1 MTVASSYRFD
11 PPPPRPRKKRTVVRR
26 DREGGAE
33 RLHRDYFSVEPVYG
47 PQFFRRRFRMSREL
61 FLRIVNALEVDPYFQ
76 QRPDAIGRLSFSPIQ
91 KCTAA
96 VRQLA
101 YRTAADCCDEYLR
114 IGETTALECLKKF
127 CKAIVR
133 IFGGTYLRRPTTADV
148 QRITATHEAR
158 HGFPG
163 MLGSLDCM
171 HWGWKN
177 CPVAWHGAYTRGDQG
192 EPTII
197 LEAVVS
203 QDLWIWH
210 AFFGVAGSNNDINM
224 LHQSTLFNDVLAGH
238 EAAVHFLA
246 NNSHHTRGYYLTDG
260 IYPDWPVFVK
270 SFQFPNDEKKRRF
283 KVMQEAA
290 RKDVERAFGVLQA
303 RWGIIRGPSRLWKA
317 ELMSSIMF
325 ACIILHN
332 MIIEDEGGN
341 ASNFDGD
348 DGEGPSSTPQT
359 QFNSGAPP
367 EFAAYL
373 ARNASLKDAR
383 LHARLRDDLVEHIW
397 ARFGPV
403 DP

>member
-47 PQFFRRRFRMSREL
+47 PQIFRRRFRMSREL

-101 YRTAADCCDEYLR
+101 YGTAADCCDEYLR

-127 CKAIVR
+127 CKAVVR
-133 IFGGTYLRRPTTADV
+133 IFGGTYLRWPTTADV
-148 QRITATHEAR
+148 QRIIAMHEAR

-177 CPVAWHGAYTRGDQG
+177 CPVAWHSAYTRGDQ
-192 EPTII
+192 
-197 LEAVVS
+197 
-203 QDLWIWH
+203 
-210 AFFGVAGSNNDINM
+210 VAGSNNNINV

-246 NNSHHTRGYYLTDG
+246 NNSHHTQGYYLTDG

-270 SFQFPNDEKKRRF
+270 SFQFSNDEKKQRF

-303 RWGIIRGPSRLWKA
+303 RW
-317 ELMSSIMF
+317 
-325 ACIILHN
+325 
-332 MIIEDEGGN
+332 GGN

-383 LHARLRDDLVEHIW
+383 LHARLRDDLVEHIC

>member
-1 MTVASSYRFD
+1 MKGFLSDFEGLYRWWFAVNRLSAVAQGLASSYRFD

-61 FLRIVNALEVDPYFQ
+61 FLRIVNALEVDHYFQ

-96 VRQLA
+96 VRLLA
-101 YRTAADCCDEYLR
+101 YGTAADCCDEYLR
-114 IGETTALECLKKF
+114 IGETTALECMKKF
-127 CKAIVR
+127 CKAFVR

-148 QRITATHEAR
+148 QRITAMHEAR
-158 HGFPG
+158 HEFSG

-177 CPVAWHGAYTRGDQG
+177 CPVAWYGAYTRGDQG

-197 LEAVVS
+197 LEAVAS

-210 AFFGVAGSNNDINM
+210 AFFGVAGSNNDINV
-224 LHQSTLFNDVLAGH
+224 LHQSTLFNDILAGH

-270 SFQFPNDEKKRRF
+270 SFRFPNDEKKRRF

-303 RWGIIRGPSRLWKA
+303 RW
-317 ELMSSIMF
+317 
-325 ACIILHN
+325 
-332 MIIEDEGGN
+332 GGN

>member
-1 MTVASSYRFD
+1 
-11 PPPPRPRKKRTVVRR
+11 
-26 DREGGAE
+26 
-33 RLHRDYFSVEPVYG
+33 
-47 PQFFRRRFRMSREL
+47 MSREL

-76 QRPDAIGRLSFSPIQ
+76 QRPDAVGRVGFSPIQ

-96 VRQLA
+96 IRQLA
-101 YRTAADCCDEYLR
+101 YGNSADCCDEYLR

-127 CKAIVR
+127 CKAVVR

-148 QRITATHEAR
+148 QRITAMHEAR

-171 HWGWKN
+171 HWGW
-177 CPVAWHGAYTRGDQG
+177 
-192 EPTII
+192 
-197 LEAVVS
+197 
-203 QDLWIWH
+203 
-210 AFFGVAGSNNDINM
+210 
-224 LHQSTLFNDVLAGH
+224 
-238 EAAVHFLA
+238 
-246 NNSHHTRGYYLTDG
+246 
-260 IYPDWPVFVK
+260 K

-303 RWGIIRGPSRLWKA
+303 RW
-317 ELMSSIMF
+317 
-325 ACIILHN
+325 
-332 MIIEDEGGN
+332 GGN

>member
-1 MTVASSYRFD
+1 
-11 PPPPRPRKKRTVVRR
+11 
-26 DREGGAE
+26 
-33 RLHRDYFSVEPVYG
+33 
-47 PQFFRRRFRMSREL
+47 MSREL

-101 YRTAADCCDEYLR
+101 YGTAADCCDEYLR

-127 CKAIVR
+127 CKAVVR

-148 QRITATHEAR
+148 QRIIAMHEAR

-163 MLGSLDCM
+163 MLGSPYCM

-197 LEAVVS
+197 LEAVAS

-210 AFFGVAGSNNDINM
+210 AFFGVAGSNNDINV
-224 LHQSTLFNDVLAGH
+224 LHQFTLFDDVLAGH

-246 NNSHHTRGYYLTDG
+246 NNSHHTRGYFLTDG

-270 SFQFPNDEKKRRF
+270 SF
-283 KVMQEAA
+283 
-290 RKDVERAFGVLQA
+290 
-303 RWGIIRGPSRLWKA
+303 
-317 ELMSSIMF
+317 
-325 ACIILHN
+325 
-332 MIIEDEGGN
+332 
-341 ASNFDGD
+341 
-348 DGEGPSSTPQT
+348 
-359 QFNSGAPP
+359 
-367 EFAAYL
+367 
-373 ARNASLKDAR
+373 
-383 LHARLRDDLVEHIW
+383 
-397 ARFGPV
+397 
-403 DP
+403 

>member
-1 MTVASSYRFD
+1 M
-11 PPPPRPRKKRTVVRR
+11 
-26 DREGGAE
+26 
-33 RLHRDYFSVEPVYG
+33 
-47 PQFFRRRFRMSREL
+47 
-61 FLRIVNALEVDPYFQ
+61 
-76 QRPDAIGRLSFSPIQ
+76 
-91 KCTAA
+91 
-96 VRQLA
+96 
-101 YRTAADCCDEYLR
+101 
-114 IGETTALECLKKF
+114 
-127 CKAIVR
+127 
-133 IFGGTYLRRPTTADV
+133 
-148 QRITATHEAR
+148 HEAR

-197 LEAVVS
+197 LEVVAS

-210 AFFGVAGSNNDINM
+210 AFFGVAGFNNDINV

-238 EAAVHFLA
+238 EVAVHFLA
-246 NNSHHTRGYYLTDG
+246 KNSHHTRGYYLTDG

-270 SFQFPNDEKKRRF
+270 SFQFLNDEKKRRF
-283 KVMQEAA
+283 KEMQEAA

-303 RWGIIRGPSRLWKA
+303 RWG
-317 ELMSSIMF
+317 
-325 ACIILHN
+325 
-332 MIIEDEGGN
+332 GN
-341 ASNFDGD
+341 ASHFDGD
-348 DGEGPSSTPQT
+348 DDKGPSSTPQT